1 MPHAEVLIVCLIL
14 FSVALIAVLV
24 ARPVVTATKGG
35 KILAFVALFCLPI
48 FCGLLG
54 VSREM
59 ERAKTT
65 AFCLS
70 CHTMEAYGQSLL
82 VDDPTHIPGAH
93 FQNHRVPPDEA
104 CYSCHTNY
112 AMFGGLKVKLFG
124 LKHVAIYYLGT
135 PPAPEDIKLYE
146 PFNNRECLHCHLGAR
161 SFEEGAVHNAD
172 PATLTAIKSN
182 QLSCLSSGCH
192 EMAHDISHL
201 KGAKLW
207 KGAK

>member
-1 MPHAEVLIVCLIL
+1 MPHATVLIVCLIL

-70 CHTMEAYGQSLL
+70 CHTMDAYGKSLL
-82 VDDPTHIPGAH
+82 VDDPSHIPAAH

-112 AMFGGLKVKLFG
+112 AMFGGLKVKLYG
-124 LKHVAIYYLGT
+124 LKHVAIYYFGT
-135 PPAPEDIKLYE
+135 PPAPENIKLYD
-146 PFNNRECLHCHLGAR
+146 PYNNRECLHCHLGAR
-161 SFEEGAVHNAD
+161 SFEDGAVHNAD
-172 PATLTAIKSN
+172 PATLPAIKSN

-192 EMAHDISHL
+192 ETGHDISHL
-201 KGAKLW
+201 KDAKFC